1 MAKKYICT
9 ICGYVHTGDKAPET
23 CPQCQQKDCFKEMEG
38 DKPAKK
44 GLDTNSNIYT
54 ILYASIMVIIVA
66 LLLAVV
72 SAVLKPRQDANVKL
86 DTQKQILSSL
96 NLRDLD
102 NAAAEKYYAENI
114 SEVTCEKCQLSWF
127 EANLDGEKKYI
138 LPVRGA
144 GLWGPIWGYI
154 ALNSD
159 KQTIYSVFFN
169 HEGET
174 PGLGGEIKN
183 YTVFQQQFE
192 GKPVLGQSGEG
203 MLIEK
208 AGNGGDVDCISG
220 ATITSKGVEAM
231 LLTCLKEYK
240 DAGWFDAV
248 EAAEAVAEEEVVEE
262 VTENVEL
269 VNE

>member
-1 MAKKYICT
+1 M
-9 ICGYVHTGDKAPET
+9 
-23 CPQCQQKDCFKEMEG
+23 
-38 DKPAKK
+38 
-44 GLDTNSNIYT
+44 DTNGNVYT
-54 ILYASIMVIIVA
+54 IVYASVMVIIVA

-96 NLRDLD
+96 NERDLD
-102 NAAAEKYYAENI
+102 DATAAKLYEEQI
-114 SEVTCEKCQLSWF
+114 SEVTCEKCGLSWF
-127 EANLDGEKKYI
+127 EANLNGEKKYI

-154 ALNSD
+154 ALNED

-183 YTVFQQQFE
+183 YAVFQQQFE
-192 GKPVLGQSGEG
+192 GKPVLGATGEG

-220 ATITSKGVEAM
+220 ATITSKGVETM
-231 LLTCLKEYK
+231 LHTVLAEYVA
-240 DAGWFDAV
+240 AGWFDATKTD
-248 EAAEAVAEEEVVEE
+248 AEEELPWVEAVLVE
-262 VTENVEL
+262 DGKANVEQ

>member
-1 MAKKYICT
+1 MK
-9 ICGYVHTGDKAPET
+9 
-23 CPQCQQKDCFKEMEG
+23 
-38 DKPAKK
+38 
-44 GLDTNSNIYT
+44 LNTNSNVYT
-54 ILYASIMVIIVA
+54 IVYASVMVIVVA

-72 SAVLKPRQDANVKL
+72 SMGLKARQDANVLL
-86 DTQKQILSSL
+86 DTHKQILSSL
-96 NLRDLD
+96 NERDLD
-102 NAAAEKYYAENI
+102 DATATALYEEQI
-114 SEVTCEKCQLSWF
+114 TEVKCEQCGLSWY
-127 EANLDGEKKYI
+127 EANLNGEKKYI

-154 ALNSD
+154 ALNED

-192 GKPVLGQSGEG
+192 GKAVLGATGEG

-220 ATITSKGVEAM
+220 ATITSKGVETM
-231 LLTCLKEYK
+231 LHTCLGEYVA
-240 DAGWFDAV
+240 AGWFNKCQTGEADQTAECDQTGEADQTETEVSDA
-248 EAAEAVAEEEVVEE
+248 E
-262 VTENVEL
+262 
-269 VNE
+269 

>member
-1 MAKKYICT
+1 MK
-9 ICGYVHTGDKAPET
+9 
-23 CPQCQQKDCFKEMEG
+23 
-38 DKPAKK
+38 
-44 GLDTNSNIYT
+44 LNTNGNVYT
-54 ILYASIMVIIVA
+54 IVYASVMVIIVA

-96 NLRDLD
+96 NLRDLTNADAEAFYKD
-102 NAAAEKYYAENI
+102 NI
-114 SEVTCEKCQLSWF
+114 QEVTCEKCQLSWF
-127 EANLDGEKKYI
+127 EANLNGEKKYI
-138 LPVRGA
+138 IPVRGA

-154 ALNSD
+154 ALNDD
-159 KQTIYSVFFN
+159 KATIFSAYFN

-183 YTVFQQQFE
+183 YEVFQKQFE
-192 GKPVLGQSGEG
+192 GKSILGQSGEG

-220 ATITSKGVEAM
+220 ATITSKGVETM
-231 LLTCLKEYK
+231 LHSGLAPYIE
-240 DAGWFDAV
+240 AGWF
-248 EAAEAVAEEEVVEE
+248 AAETATAPADTTAAEETIE
-262 VTENVEL
+262 ENVES